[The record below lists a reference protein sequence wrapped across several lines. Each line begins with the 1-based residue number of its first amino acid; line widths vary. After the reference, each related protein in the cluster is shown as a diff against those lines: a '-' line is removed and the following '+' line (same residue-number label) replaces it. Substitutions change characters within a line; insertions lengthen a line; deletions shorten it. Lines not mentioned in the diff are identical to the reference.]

1 MKSTQLTWVS
11 LLFIAMLQAGWA
23 VPLAGAARFGQ
34 ANRQKQRGAIGKT
47 AGRTAHPQPNRPAPL
62 PVSFRAS
69 REQGLLADAWINGSG
84 PYTLAIDTGAGS
96 TIISD
101 RLADEAHVTI
111 YSGRPVSL
119 SGLSGRERA
128 NARSGIVNTLAL
140 GQEQNYLPTNRSVI
154 ISSGLP
160 PGLDGILDPTEAFS
174 PFGYEIDLPHRQ
186 LSAFD
191 CATRPLSFA
200 SPPQDGA
207 VVRWLTDR
215 GSRRPFVRLD
225 DGRQAL
231 LDTGS
236 SFGLALAEGPST
248 VERRNGR
255 MSNDI
260 GGGSVTS
267 RRLEPTTIGI
277 GALTL
282 RRVPTDLLSGV
293 EKGAPVLLGR
303 AALAPFRLTFD
314 PLHHLIAIGP
324 AER

>member
-1 MKSTQLTWVS
+1 MKSAQLTFVS
-11 LLFIAMLQAGWA
+11 FLFIAMAGWA
-23 VPLAGAARFGQ
+23 VPSIGAAHFDHP
-34 ANRQKQRGAIGKT
+34 NKQKQRGVVAKT
-47 AGRTAHPQPNRPAPL
+47 AKRTAHPQPTLPAPQ
-62 PVSFRAS
+62 PVSFRVS
-69 REQGLLADAWINGSG
+69 SERGLLADTWINGSG

-101 RLADEAHVTI
+101 RVADEAHVTI
-111 YSGRPVSL
+111 HSGRAVSL

-128 NARSGIVNTLAL
+128 NGRSGVVNTLAL
-140 GQEQNYLPTNRSVI
+140 GQEQNFLPTNRSVI
-154 ISSGLP
+154 ISGGLP
-160 PGLDGILDPTEAFS
+160 AGLDGILDPTEAFS

-186 LSAFD
+186 ITAFD
-191 CATRPLSFA
+191 CATQPLSFA
-200 SPPQDGA
+200 NPPQDGA
-207 VVRWLTDR
+207 VVRWLNER

-236 SFGLALAEGPST
+236 SFGLALAEGPSV

-267 RRLEPTTIGI
+267 RRIEPTTVGI

-282 RRVPTDLLSGV
+282 RRVPTDLLSGL

-314 PLHHLIAIGP
+314 PLHRLISIAP
-324 AER
+324 VER